1 MSIKVFTK
9 KDYIKSL
16 ELYPELRKRKSRL
29 EDEEVEY
36 NIDNKHDKIF
46 KTILLREEEAEY
58 VIKKAL
64 KLKKDKK
71 LDLIS
76 VENEYITVDYRGKRV
91 DVIYKLKDKEIYFI
105 IEHQST
111 QDKNM
116 PYRILEY
123 EVEVM
128 RASFIKNNYLSKA
141 YARVIAIVIYT
152 GKGKWKP
159 NQSIEEVQEKLESDR
174 KKEKDYTGIGEYN
187 LIDINEYGKEEL
199 LKENNL
205 ISKIMLIEKAG
216 GEQELIEILDKI
228 IPKVK
233 ENEKGEMVRIIKY
246 ILVKDLGK
254 EKAKKYIKK
263 LEGDGD
269 MLAVIQT
276 LKEDRKRNLRNA
288 RMAGLKEGNEKGKLE
303 EAKRLAVKLLKKN
316 MSVEEVAELTE
327 LDKEEIIKQK
337 DIINNK

>member
-9 KDYIKSL
+9 NDYIKSL
-16 ELYPELRKRKSRL
+16 KIYPELIKNKDIL
-29 EDEEVEY
+29 EDENVNY
-36 NIDNKHDKIF
+36 NIDNKHDKII
-46 KTILLREEEAEY
+46 KTILLRKNEAEFI
-58 VIKKAL
+58 IKKAL
-64 KLKKDKK
+64 KLNKNKK

-91 DVIYKLKDKEIYFI
+91 DVIYKLKDKEIYFL

-174 KKEKDYTGIGEYN
+174 KKEKEYTGIGEYN
-187 LIDINEYGKEEL
+187 LIDINEYSKEEL

-205 ISKIMLIEKAG
+205 ISKIMLIEKAR

-233 ENEKGEMVRIIKY
+233 NNEKGEMVRIIKY
-246 ILVKDLGK
+246 ILIKDLGK
-254 EKAKKYIKK
+254 EEAKKYIKK

-276 LKEDRKRNLRNA
+276 LKEDRKRTL
-288 RMAGLKEGNEKGKLE
+288 NEAKAFGRLE
-303 EAKRLAVKLLKKN
+303 EAKKLARKLLKKN

-327 LDKEEIIKQK
+327 LNKEEVIKQK
-337 DIINNK
+337 NIIKNK

>member
-9 KDYIKSL
+9 NDYIKSL
-16 ELYPELRKRKSRL
+16 KIYPELIKNKNSL
-29 EDEEVEY
+29 EDENINY
-36 NIDNKHDKIF
+36 NIDNKHDKII
-46 KTILLREEEAEY
+46 KTILLRKNEAEFI
-58 VIKKAL
+58 IKKAL
-64 KLKKDKK
+64 KLNKNKK

-91 DVIYKLKDKEIYFI
+91 DVIYKLKDKEIYFL

-174 KKEKDYTGIGEYN
+174 KKEKEYTGIGEYN
-187 LIDINEYGKEEL
+187 LIDINEYSKEEL

-205 ISKIMLIEKAG
+205 ISKIMLIEKAR

-233 ENEKGEMVRIIKY
+233 NNEKGEMVRIIKY
-246 ILVKDLGK
+246 ILIKDLGK
-254 EKAKKYIKK
+254 EEAKKYIKK

-276 LKEDRKRNLRNA
+276 LKEDRKRTL
-288 RMAGLKEGNEKGKLE
+288 NEAKAFGRLE
-303 EAKRLAVKLLKKN
+303 EAKKLARKLLKKN

-327 LDKEEIIKQK
+327 LNKEEVIKQK
-337 DIINNK
+337 NIIKNK

>member
-1 MSIKVFTK
+1 
-9 KDYIKSL
+9 
-16 ELYPELRKRKSRL
+16 
-29 EDEEVEY
+29 
-36 NIDNKHDKIF
+36 
-46 KTILLREEEAEY
+46 
-58 VIKKAL
+58 
-64 KLKKDKK
+64 
-71 LDLIS
+71 
-76 VENEYITVDYRGKRV
+76 
-91 DVIYKLKDKEIYFI
+91 
-105 IEHQST
+105 
-111 QDKNM
+111 M

>member
-16 ELYPELRKRKSRL
+16 ELYTELRKTKSRL
-29 EDEEVEY
+29 EDGEVEY

-46 KTILLREEEAEY
+46 KTILLREEAAEY
-58 VIKKAL
+58 VI
-64 KLKKDKK
+64 KKDKK

-128 RASFIKNNYLSKA
+128 RASFIKNNYSMKA

-152 GKGKWKP
+152 GKGRWKP
-159 NQSIEEVQEKLESDR
+159 NKSIEEVQEKLDND
-174 KKEKDYTGIGEYN
+174 KKEERAYTGIGEYN
-187 LIDINEYGKEEL
+187 LIDINEYSKEEL
-199 LKENNL
+199 LNEEGL
-205 ISKIMLIEKAG
+205 ISKIMLIEKAR

-228 IPKVK
+228 IPKIK
-233 ENEKGEMVRIIKY
+233 ENEKGKMIRIIKY

-254 EKAKKYIKK
+254 EKAKKYIKM
-263 LEGDGD
+263 LEGDED

-276 LKEDRKRNLRNA
+276 LKEDRERNLRNA
-288 RMAGLKEGNEKGKLE
+288 RILGVKEGSKKGKLE
-303 EAKRLAVKLLKKN
+303 EAKRLAAKLLKKN
-316 MSVEEVAELTE
+316 MSVDEVAELTE
-327 LDKEEIIKQK
+327 LDKEEVIKQK
-337 DIINNK
+337 EKIENKIKQI